1 MTTNV
6 IVSLEVVNHFEFPK
20 EAELLTQELGHM
32 SQRLE
37 EEPDYTEEDE
47 LIVHAFEGEYHTL
60 DAAQQMGWVRDT
72 VAELSEDFP
81 HLVLA
86 LDVKT
91 DDLDQKEPRVVRR
104 EYFSDGKRQVAEPY
118 LVIPDFDPDGRFEA
132 R

>member
-6 IVSLEVVNHFEFPK
+6 IVSLEVINHFEFPK

-37 EEPDYTEEDE
+37 EEPDYTEEDQ
-47 LIVHAFEGEYHTL
+47 LIVQAFEGEYHTL
-60 DAAQQMGWVRDT
+60 DEKPQMNWVRET
-72 VAELSEDFP
+72 VADLSQDFP

-91 DDLDQKEPRVVRR
+91 DDLDQAEPRVLRR
-104 EYFSDGKRQVAEPY
+104 EYFTDGKRQVAEPY
-118 LVIPDFDPDGRFEA
+118 LVIPDFDPEGAFEA
-132 R
+132 V